1 MKSSPS
7 NVYAREK
14 DKFECE
20 LGHRIWCRALIKG
33 RGNKVGISKIG
44 VKGIQNGK
52 ERVPLLYK
60 DLRQNDRDTV
70 VSFSWA

>member
-1 MKSSPS
+1 M
-7 NVYAREK
+7 
-14 DKFECE
+14 
-20 LGHRIWCRALIKG
+20 IKG

-52 ERVPLLYK
+52 ERVPLLYE